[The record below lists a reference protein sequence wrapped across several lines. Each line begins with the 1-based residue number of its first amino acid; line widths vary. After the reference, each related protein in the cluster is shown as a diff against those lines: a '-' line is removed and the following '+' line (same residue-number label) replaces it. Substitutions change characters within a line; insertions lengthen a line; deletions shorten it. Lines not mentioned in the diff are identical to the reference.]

1 MNSSSLFRSDRIVG
15 GERSSTPIGAK
26 LNTSQSMD
34 LPADIVA
41 QLEADT
47 LHGNLRR
54 DSFRSRGGTKHFVL
68 NPLFDDGSETLF

>member
-1 MNSSSLFRSDRIVG
+1 MSDKNPIG
-15 GERSSTPIGAK
+15 DRSSTPIDRK
-26 LNTSQSMD
+26 LIASQSMD

-54 DSFRSRGGTKHFVL
+54 DSFRSRGGTKHFVT
-68 NPLFDDGSETLF
+68 NPLFDERNDSLL